1 VLILESAAATVLIV
15 GSTLILRACW
25 RMDQRSA
32 KPLRRRTSWRKTTVP
47 VVHRRADKHA
57 A

>member
-1 VLILESAAATVLIV
+1 MLILESAAATVLIV

-25 RMDQRSA
+25 RMDQRGA
-32 KPLRRRTSWRKTTVP
+32 TPLRRRTSWLKATAP
-47 VVHRRADKHA
+47 VVHKPADKRA

>member
-1 VLILESAAATVLIV
+1 MLILESAAATVLIV

-25 RMDQRSA
+25 RMDQRGA
-32 KPLRRRTSWRKTTVP
+32 TPLRRRTSWLKATGP
-47 VVHRRADKHA
+47 VVHKRADKRA